1 MASYQELYN
10 KLDWALMF
18 QRTGQFPLD
27 RTDLFSSYADA
38 EKYAKGDVKNNPD
51 SRELAGTSY
60 VGQIITVYE
69 NDTVTVYKI
78 NADRTLG
85 EVGSATVVD
94 NKTIAMV
101 DGVITIKGVA
111 EAISANPGEV
121 AGLQPVLTSDGSITW
136 IKPDT
141 TTAEGLS
148 SALAALQQSVANIQT
163 ALDALDGEVT
173 TLQTDVEAVE
183 ASLGASTDETSAN
196 TAWGNIKKNTAD
208 IGTINTKLSTIASG
222 AEVNVQSDWEET
234 DDTSDAFIKNKPT
247 KLSEFTNDT
256 GFIDNTVAN
265 LTNYYTRGE
274 IDTKIG
280 NLATIQIQVVED
292 LPEAGDGNVIY
303 LKVKTEPEE
312 GNGYDEYLW
321 NGTAFEKIGDTSIN
335 LTGYATTEYVEGQIQ
350 TVNGTLTNLDTKVS
364 GIGDRVTALEAKQ
377 HATVAIPAAVITAGE
392 TSAEVTNVDNVISMY
407 ATDSD
412 GEQVIIDWDKDGTT
426 HTFRIGQPYNKN
438 ITVTLV
444 YLA

>member
-27 RTDLFSSYADA
+27 RTDLFSSYEDA
-38 EKYAKGDVKNNPD
+38 EKYAEGDVKNNPD
-51 SRELAGTSY
+51 SRGLAGTSY

-94 NKTIAMV
+94 NKTVAMV

-136 IKPDT
+136 RKPDT
-141 TTAEGLS
+141 TTTEGLS
-148 SALAALQQSVANIQT
+148 SALSDLQKSVANIQT

-183 ASLGASTDETSAN
+183 ASLGASTDETTAN
-196 TAWGNIKKNTAD
+196 TAWGNIKKNTSD
-208 IGTINTKLSTIASG
+208 IDTINTKLSTIASG
-222 AEVNVQSDWEET
+222 AEVNVQSNWEET
-234 DDTSDAFIKNKPT
+234 DNTSDAFIKNKPT

-265 LTNYYTRGE
+265 LTNYYNKGE

-280 NLATIQIQVVED
+280 NLATIQVQVVED
-292 LPEAGDGNVIY
+292 LPETGDGNVIY
-303 LKVKTEPEE
+303 LKAKTAPEE
-312 GNGYDEYLW
+312 GNDYDEYLW

-335 LTGYATTEYVEGQIQ
+335 LTDYATTEYVDDKLE
-350 TVNGTLTNLDTKVS
+350 TANGALTALDTKVT
-364 GIGDRVTALEAKQ
+364 GIDTRVNALEDKQ
-377 HATVAIPAAVITAGE
+377 HATVSIPAAVITAGQ
-392 TSAEVTNVDNVISMY
+392 TFAEVTGVDNVISMY

-412 GEQVIIDWDKDGTT
+412 GEQVIIDWDKNGTT
-426 HTFRIGQPYNKN
+426 HTFRIGQSYTKD

>member
-38 EKYAKGDVKNNPD
+38 AKYAEGDVKNNPD

-111 EAISANPGEV
+111 EAISANPDEV
-121 AGLQPVLTSDGSITW
+121 AGLQPVLTSDGSIAW
-136 IKPDT
+136 VKPDT
-141 TTAEGLS
+141 TTVEGLS
-148 SALAALQQSVANIQT
+148 SALSALQQSVANIQT

-183 ASLGASTDETSAN
+183 ASLGASTDETTAN

-247 KLSEFTNDT
+247 KLGEFTNDT

-265 LTNYYTRGE
+265 LTNYYTKNE
-274 IDTKIG
+274 IETKIG
-280 NLATIQIQVVED
+280 NLATIQVQVVED
-292 LPEAGDGNVIY
+292 LPQTGGGNVIY
-303 LKVKTEPEE
+303 LKAKTVPEE

-321 NGTAFEKIGDTSIN
+321 NGTAFEKIGDTTIN
-335 LTGYATTEYVEGQIQ
+335 LTDYATTEYVEGQIQ
-350 TVNGTLTNLDTKVS
+350 TVNGALTNLDTKVS

-377 HATVAIPAAVITAGE
+377 HATVSIPAAVITAGQ
-392 TSAEVTNVDNVISMY
+392 TSAQVTGVDNVISMY

-412 GEQVIIDWDKDGTT
+412 EEQVIIDWDKNGTT
-426 HTFRIGQPYNKN
+426 HTFRIGQPYNKD

>member
-27 RTDLFSSYADA
+27 RTDLFSSYEDA
-38 EKYAKGDVKNNPD
+38 EKYAEGDVKNNPD
-51 SRELAGTSY
+51 SRGLAGTSY

-111 EAISANPGEV
+111 EAISANPDEV

-141 TTAEGLS
+141 TTTEGLS
-148 SALAALQQSVANIQT
+148 SALSALQKSVANIQT

-183 ASLGASTDETSAN
+183 ASLGASTDETTVN
-196 TAWGNIKKNTAD
+196 TAWGNIKKNTSD
-208 IGTINTKLSTIASG
+208 IGTINTKLSTISSG
-222 AEVNVQSDWEET
+222 AEVNVQSNWEET
-234 DDTSDAFIKNKPT
+234 DNTSDAFIKNKPT

-265 LTNYYTRGE
+265 LTNYYTKGD
-274 IDTKIG
+274 IDTKIV
-280 NLATIQIQVVED
+280 NLATIQVQVVED
-292 LPEAGDGNVIY
+292 LPETGDGNVIY
-303 LKVKTEPEE
+303 LKAKTAPEE

-335 LTGYATTEYVEGQIQ
+335 LSDYATTEYVEGQIQ

-377 HATVAIPAAVITAGE
+377 HATVAIPAAVITVGE

-412 GEQVIIDWDKDGTT
+412 GEQVIIDWDKNGTT
-426 HTFRIGQPYNKN
+426 HTFSIGQPYNKN

>member
-27 RTDLFSSYADA
+27 RTDLFSSYEDA
-38 EKYAKGDVKNNPD
+38 EKYAEGDVKNNPD
-51 SRELAGTSY
+51 SRGLAGTSY

-94 NKTIAMV
+94 NKTVAMV

-136 IKPDT
+136 VKPDT
-141 TTAEGLS
+141 TTVEGLS
-148 SALAALQQSVANIQT
+148 SALSALQQSVDNIQT

-183 ASLGASTDETSAN
+183 ASLGASTDETTAN
-196 TAWGNIKKNTAD
+196 TAWGNIKKNTSD
-208 IGTINTKLSTIASG
+208 IGTINTKLFTIASG

-234 DDTSDAFIKNKPT
+234 DNNSDAFIKNKPT

-265 LTNYYTRGE
+265 LTNYYTKNE
-274 IDTKIG
+274 INTTIG
-280 NLATIQIQVVED
+280 NLATIQVQVVED
-292 LPEAGDGNVIY
+292 LPQTGDGNVIY
-303 LKVKTEPEE
+303 LKAKTAPEE

-335 LTGYATTEYVEGQIQ
+335 LSDYATTEYVEGQIQ
-350 TVNGTLTNLDTKVS
+350 TVNGALTNLDTKVS
-364 GIGDRVTALEAKQ
+364 GIGDRVTSLEAKQ
-377 HATVAIPAAVITAGE
+377 HATVAIPAAVINAGE

-412 GEQVIIDWDKDGTT
+412 GEQVIIDWDKNGTT
-426 HTFRIGQPYNKN
+426 HTFSIGQPYNKN

>member
-38 EKYAKGDVKNNPD
+38 LKYAEGDVENNPD
-51 SRELAGTSY
+51 SRKLAGTSY

-121 AGLQPVLTSDGSITW
+121 SGLQPVLTSDGSITW

-141 TTAEGLS
+141 TTVEGLS
-148 SALAALQQSVANIQT
+148 SALSTLKQSVDNIQT

-183 ASLGASTDETSAN
+183 ESLGASTDETTAN
-196 TAWGNIKKNTAD
+196 TAWGNIKKNTSD

-234 DDTSDAFIKNKPT
+234 DNNSDAFIKNKPT

-265 LTNYYTRGE
+265 LTNYYTKGE

-280 NLATIQIQVVED
+280 NLATIQVQVVED
-292 LPEAGDGNVIY
+292 LPKTGDGNVIY
-303 LKVKTEPEE
+303 LKAKTAPEE
-312 GNGYDEYLW
+312 GNDYDEYLW

-335 LTGYATTEYVEGQIQ
+335 LSDYATTEYVDGKLEEADGQ
-350 TVNGTLTNLDTKVS
+350 LTSLDTKVT
-364 GIGDRVTALEAKQ
+364 GIDTRVTTLEAKQ
-377 HATVAIPAAVITAGE
+377 HATVVIPAAVITAGE

-412 GEQVIIDWDKDGTT
+412 GEQVIIDWDKNGTT
-426 HTFRIGQPYNKN
+426 HTFSIGQSYNKD